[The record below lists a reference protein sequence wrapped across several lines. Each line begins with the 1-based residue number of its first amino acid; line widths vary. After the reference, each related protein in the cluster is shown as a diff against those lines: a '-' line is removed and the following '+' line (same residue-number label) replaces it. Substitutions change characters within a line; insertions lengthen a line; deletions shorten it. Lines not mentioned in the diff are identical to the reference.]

1 MEIASFPQHSN
12 EELIKVYFQ
21 LKGDDEFANYFIE
34 YYSTAFNDYSN
45 EPDEGEAPMEMALDL
60 VVNTYF
66 PIFLDQLKKGHS
78 AKWAHE
84 YAISSEEGD
93 QLIYDTFQI
102 IKKID
107 QLWAQNE
114 LIVHCKSFGI
124 TDPIQVNKF
133 IFLMDGPYGEGFIDG
148 TQKAQLYFENFNKAI
163 AKNKSVLYA
172 HIYAEEQS
180 TDEYRDSYCDA
191 SAWAFEQCVKFNKPE
206 SFRNSFV
213 DMFSERIANQY
224 SDFEEAL
231 NDEIFY
237 YYVNPLIA
245 ECQAREYCHR
255 NKIDKPDSFILTYVN
270 KFENYYADQEL
281 KLQSVEKDIDEI
293 ILEKS
298 LLK

>member
-1 MEIASFPQHSN
+1 MEKATYTQHSN
-12 EELIKVYFQ
+12 EELIKEYFQ

-34 YYSTAFNDYSN
+34 YYTTAFNDYSK
-45 EPDEGEAPMEMALDL
+45 EPIERETPMESALYL
-60 VVNTYF
+60 VVKIYF

-78 AKWAHE
+78 AKWAHV

-93 QLIYDTFQI
+93 QLIYDTFQT

-114 LIVHCKSFGI
+114 LIILCKSLGI
-124 TDPIQVNKF
+124 TDQIQINKF

-148 TQKAQLYFENFNKAI
+148 TKKARLYLENYTKAI
-163 AKNKSVLYA
+163 SKNKSALYA

-191 SAWAFEQCVKFNKPE
+191 SAWAFEQCVQFNKSE
-206 SFRNSFV
+206 SFRNSF
-213 DMFSERIANQY
+213 MNNFSEIIANQY

-231 NDEIFY
+231 NDELFY
-237 YYVNPLIA
+237 YFVNPIIA
-245 ECQAREYCHR
+245 ECQAREYCR
-255 NKIDKPDSFILTYVN
+255 ANKVDNSNSFILTYVN
-270 KFENYYADQEL
+270 RFENFYAQEES

-293 ILEKS
+293 ILEKI
-298 LLK
+298 LKK